1 MFKGNRYSK
10 RFDGVILQPLLHCVV
25 LPPTSSQIDFS
36 TPSTP
41 SHLQHQQK
49 KLIQPEKEMTNETFE
64 EIPEISSRYVIFDI
78 KGAQPLQNA
87 KKRQKYVFP
96 DFCLILIFK
105 PRTTFSKNLRVK
117 RLVEVL

>member
-10 RFDGVILQPLLHCVV
+10 RFDRVILQPLLHYVV

-36 TPSTP
+36 TPSTL

-49 KLIQPEKEMTNETFE
+49 KLIQPEIEMTNETFE

-96 DFCLILIFK
+96 DF
-105 PRTTFSKNLRVK
+105 S
-117 RLVEVL
+117 

>member
-10 RFDGVILQPLLHCVV
+10 RFDRVILQPLLHCVV

-36 TPSTP
+36 TPSALC
-41 SHLQHQQK
+41 HLQHQQK
-49 KLIQPEKEMTNETFE
+49 KLIQPEIEMTNETFE

-87 KKRQKYVFP
+87 KNVKNMFSQ
-96 DFCLILIFK
+96 ILPNINIQ
-105 PRTTFSKNLRVK
+105 TKNNIQ
-117 RLVEVL
+117 